1 MKTVFVTYSKIG
13 EKKMLKIDDY
23 KIVYLKEI
31 NEIAIGL
38 PHSIVRTKEV
48 SNEELALILLSAMAV
63 LEKQEKENE
72 TN

>member
-1 MKTVFVTYSKIG
+1 
-13 EKKMLKIDDY
+13 MLKIDDY

-38 PHSIVRTKEV
+38 PQSIVRTKEV
-48 SNEELALILLSAMAV
+48 SNEELALILMSAIAV
-63 LEKQEKENE
+63 LKKGRKEND